1 MLHCECRL
9 INNITNISV
18 VIIVVVIINGGCV
31 ELGLCCLVHSG
42 DIAVNAHC
50 ARVVVQIV
58 VIIVHV

>member
-18 VIIVVVIINGGCV
+18 VIIVVVIDGRCV
-31 ELGLCCLVHSG
+31 ELGLGCLVHSG